1 METKRSI
8 WGVICGG
15 VVAAV
20 VAVALAA
27 SSAQAAEAKKPPY
40 VIGVSNFS
48 LANAYR
54 VQMINEIKYYA
65 EQHPD
70 LIKDLIV
77 LNAGEDTNKQI
88 SDVQDLLSRG
98 VDGILLA
105 AGSRTA
111 FNSVLSDAKQLAVP
125 VATYNML
132 LAEETPDI
140 VAQVVPPYK
149 QWQHDVTAW
158 MAKQL
163 GGKGDVIALRGIAGT
178 PIDVDE
184 WAGAQEVLSQNPGI
198 KVICSEYANWDYGTA
213 KTAVLN
219 CLAGHPKVDGIL
231 ATGEAMMWAA
241 AEVMANQGYDITK
254 IPMIGVGAGNGTLK
268 WWAKNPNVN
277 GYIIADPTNVS
288 VIGLQN
294 LINVLQG
301 KAGEK
306 VQVPTT
312 PVTKDDVAKYVQV
325 DMPDNAW
332 IVGAGLPLDLLKKQA
347 TRQ

>member
-1 METKRSI
+1 MGTKHAR
-8 WGVICGG
+8 WGVAGA
-15 VVAAV
+15 VLAAV
-20 VAVALAA
+20 MAVGLTTGPAQ
-27 SSAQAAEAKKPPY
+27 SAEMKKPPY
-40 VIGVSNFS
+40 VIGVSNNS

-65 EQHPD
+65 EQHPE
-70 LIKDLIV
+70 LIKKLIV

-88 SDVQDLLSRG
+88 SDVQDLLSQG

-105 AGSRTA
+105 ANSRNA
-111 FNSVLSDAKQLAVP
+111 FNSVLSDAKQMGIP
-125 VATYNML
+125 TATYNML
-132 LAEETPDI
+132 LADGTPDV

-149 QWQHDVTAW
+149 RWQHDVTAW
-158 MAKQL
+158 LAEQM

-184 WAGAQEVLSQNPGI
+184 WAGAEEILKANPGI
-198 KVICSEYANWDYGTA
+198 KVTCSEFANWDYGTA

-219 CLAGHPKVDGIL
+219 CLAGHPKIDGIL
-231 ATGEAMMWAA
+231 STGEAMMWAA
-241 AEVMANQGYDITK
+241 AEVMASQGYDITK
-254 IPMIGVGAGNGTLK
+254 IPMIGIGAGNGTLK
-268 WWAKNPNVN
+268 WWAKNPDVN

-288 VIGLQN
+288 VIALQN
-294 LINVLQG
+294 LLNHLQG

-306 VQVPTT
+306 VEVPTT
-312 PVTKDDVAKYVQV
+312 VVTKADVAKYAQM

-332 IVGAGLPLDLLKKQA
+332 IVGSGLPIDVLKQQA